1 MKRRLVVLVLVATL
15 STALAGAAAAVASSS
30 PSVATGAVSRV
41 TDSSAV
47 LHGTVDPN
55 GKATAYYF
63 EWGLTTAYGVNS
75 IAHSAGHGT
84 KPESV
89 AATPSG
95 LIPGTIY
102 HYRLVATN
110 GSGLSVGADRTF
122 KTGGNPPPLVATGP
136 PTLVRMNSVTMTAVI
151 YPNSQLTTYYFQ
163 YGILNSLLQQTQVA
177 VVPAGTAPV
186 TVALTVQGLEAQ
198 TIFDYRVVAQHSNSA
213 LQAGATASFMT
224 LPRRRPVPHIRARTK
239 PRTVRTAPY
248 TLTTTGS
255 VAGPGWIPGQY
266 DCVGD
271 VKVKFRRGGR
281 VVAATLLPLEP
292 NCTFSGQAVF
302 AHLPPGQRRPVALTV
317 VAQFAGNGYLTP
329 RRSTPKTII
338 VG

>member
-1 MKRRLVVLVLVATL
+1 MRRKLVVLVLAVML
-15 STALAGAAAAVASSS
+15 SSALAAAGAAVAASS
-30 PSVATGAVSRV
+30 PSVATGSVSRV

-47 LHGTVDPN
+47 LYGTVDPN

-63 EWGLTTAYGVNS
+63 QWGLTTAYGVDS

-84 KPESV
+84 RPEAV
-89 AATPSG
+89 AATPTG
-95 LIPGTIY
+95 LIPGTVY

-122 KTGGNPPPLVATGP
+122 KTAGNPPPLVATGP
-136 PTLVRMNSVTMTAVI
+136 PAQVATNSVTMTAVI
-151 YPNSQLTTYYFQ
+151 TPNNQTTTYYFQ
-163 YGILNSLLQQTQVA
+163 YGILSSFLQQTQVA

-213 LQAGATASFMT
+213 PQAGATATFMT
-224 LPRRRPVPHIRARTK
+224 FPRQRPVPHIRARTT
-239 PRTVRTAPY
+239 PRRVRGAPY

-255 VAGPGWIPGQY
+255 VTGPGWIPGQY
-266 DCVGD
+266 DCVGN
-271 VKVKFRRGGR
+271 VKVRFRRGGR
-281 VVAATLLPLEP
+281 VVAVTLLPLEP
-292 NCTFSGQAVF
+292 NCTFSGQSLF
-302 AHLPPGQRRPVALTV
+302 AHFPPRKPLPTDLTV

-329 RRSTPKTII
+329 RRTSPETITL
-338 VG
+338 G